1 MTEVSFRRYAIPDRL
16 LERLDL
22 GETPIPISAPDEFP
36 VCLDAK
42 DPTFVPGRSKGKAID
57 LPAKGGEDFLGHPGR
72 TKKPAATRTIGYGY
86 LVAPFVF

>member
-22 GETPIPISAPDEFP
+22 GETPFPISAPDEFS

-42 DPTFVPGRSKGKAID
+42 DPAFVPGRSKGKAID
-57 LPAKGGEDFLGHPGR
+57 FLAKVVRISWAIQAERRSQPQPGQ
-72 TKKPAATRTIGYGY
+72 
-86 LVAPFVF
+86 